1 MLGTDAIFFT
11 LEIMAGF
18 GKTDGEADPNEDIII
33 IHLGRVLSELEYN
46 AVVDSIVKML
56 NKRFPDQSYK
66 LPS

>member
-1 MLGTDAIFFT
+1 MANKF
-11 LEIMAGF
+11 EI
-18 GKTDGEADPNEDIII
+18 TDGPCEDEDIIV

-56 NKRFPDQSYK
+56 YKRFPDQSYK

>member
-1 MLGTDAIFFT
+1 
-11 LEIMAGF
+11 MAGF
-18 GKTDGEADPNEDIII
+18 SKTDGQADPNEDVII